1 MKTIRIITPALLS
14 IVLASVG
21 CGGSEAAEE
30 STPDT
35 QEATSAVAA
44 QPGGYGY
51 EMMDDQASTP
61 AAPATAPAA
70 DWPAARLA
78 PELIQATVRASFT
91 DMRICYEDA
100 LQIDPALAGKVTVN
114 FNVNEDGSV
123 FNAAD
128 GGSTIA
134 DAAMVQCVIDVIA
147 GSTFPTSSGGVVEV
161 MYPIMFS
168 PGEE

>member
-1 MKTIRIITPALLS
+1 MKTISIITPALLS
-14 IVLASVG
+14 IVLACIG

-30 STPDT
+30 ST
-35 QEATSAVAA
+35 QEATNAA
-44 QPGGYGY
+44 EAEQSGYGY

-78 PELIQATVRASFT
+78 PELIQATVRASFE
-91 DMRICYEDA
+91 DMRVCYEDA
-100 LQIDPALAGKVTVN
+100 LQIDPALAGRVIVN

-123 FNAAD
+123 FNVAD

-134 DAAMVQCVIDVIA
+134 DAAMVQCVVDVIA

-161 MYPIMFS
+161 SYPIMFS